1 MHRLQARAALRTDS
15 RGQEM
20 TVTLDPFADEAEI
33 ESFPAGTTVFRE
45 GDAGDKMYVV
55 LFGEVALSINGHRV
69 ETIGSGGILG
79 EMALVDSGRRS
90 ATATIIRDARLAPI
104 TAQRFKTLVQ
114 KKPEFALQIMRL
126 LATRLRRMDALV
138 E

>member
-1 MHRLQARAALRTDS
+1 MNAVT
-15 RGQEM
+15 
-20 TVTLDPFADEAEI
+20 TVTLDPFADETET
-33 ESFPAGTTVFRE
+33 ESFAAGSVVFRE
-45 GDAGDKMYVV
+45 GDPGDRMYVV
-55 LFGEVALSINGHRV
+55 LFGEVELSINGHRV

-90 ATATIIRDARLAPI
+90 ATATVTRDARLAPI
-104 TAQRFKTLVQ
+104 TAQRFTMLVK

-126 LATRLRRMDALV
+126 LAARLRRMDALV